1 MSLSD
6 LTRSYTNFPSI
17 SQPSPTYYSA
27 PAITITAIQGASGI
41 PGYSIAAAEA
51 TSLGAAASA
60 SGSSSG
66 GAGHGGVDTGL
77 ALGLGLGLGLAVLLA
92 VVAGIFVVRQRR
104 ATRADFDKRAQ
115 AIRSA
120 MDSIS
125 RKEDG
130 TEPAPPTMQ
139 QTR

>member
-27 PAITITAIQGASGI
+27 PAITTTAFQGASGI

-51 TSLGAAASA
+51 TSLGA

-66 GAGHGGVDTGL
+66 SAGHGGVDTGL

-139 QTR
+139 ETR